1 MAENPSTTG
10 AKAAD
15 PKPGRGAGSGVQS
28 VERVFELLE
37 LVTDAGGDVTLSE
50 LSASTDLPLPTI
62 HRLLRTLVSLGY
74 ARQLPNR
81 RYALGPRL
89 IRIGEGASRQFG
101 ALARPQLKT
110 LVDALGESANMA
122 VLDGDMVVYVAQVPS
137 QHSMRMFTEVGRR
150 ANVHDTGVGK
160 AILAQLDDDT
170 VRGIVGRTGMST
182 PTSFSIGTVDALLKE
197 LDVIRE
203 RGYSIDEQ
211 EQEIGVRCY
220 AMAVPGAPTPTAV
233 SVSGPIA
240 RVTEEFGQRAV
251 PLLREAAGAIAADL
265 EA

>member
-1 MAENPSTTG
+1 MAQQIKTIDTAEPVSRRAT
-10 AKAAD
+10 
-15 PKPGRGAGSGVQS
+15 GSGVQS

-37 LVTDAGGDVTLSE
+37 LVTDAGGEVTLSE

-62 HRLLRTLVSLGY
+62 HRLLRTLVTLGY

-101 ALARPQLKT
+101 ALARPQLKS

-122 VLDGDMVVYVAQVPS
+122 ILDGDMVVYVAQVPS

-170 VRGIVGRTGMST
+170 VRRIVERAGMPT
-182 PTSFSIGTVDALLKE
+182 PTEFSIGTVDALLAE
-197 LDVIRE
+197 LNLIRA

-220 AMAVPGAPTPTAV
+220 AMAVAGAPTPTAV

-240 RVTEEFGQRAV
+240 RVTEDFGRQAV
-251 PLLREAAGAIAADL
+251 PLLREAAAAIAADL
-265 EA
+265 RG